1 MLDSILTWNKRELL
15 NPGGTKTLI
24 LPKPRFYFTRIS
36 GPWDPSVV
44 PSCLSGSWID
54 SDYNGCVWEAD
65 GYDLTTAFATWGTQ
79 VGTFSLRAIDNA
91 NTITCIDGLF
101 NHCDWLCDFQVH
113 EYWAELVSAREAF
126 ANCSNLNTI
135 VFKFEGFPVLDDV
148 TRMFY
153 GSSSITDWQIY
164 ETYTYLNGYGQ
175 HQYAPP
181 FPSQHAD
188 WCTGAV
194 TDTYVLS
201 QIPASWGGTG
211 AG

>member
-1 MLDSILTWNKRELL
+1 MLDSILTWNKKELL
-15 NPGGTKTLI
+15 NPAGTKTLI
-24 LPKPRFYFTRIS
+24 LPRPRFYFSRIS

-44 PSCLSGSWID
+44 PDCVSGSWID

-65 GYDLTTAFATWGTQ
+65 GYDLTGAFATWGTQ
-79 VGTFSLRAIDNA
+79 VGTFALTSIANA
-91 NTITCIDGLF
+91 QLINCIDELF
-101 NHCDWLCDFQVH
+101 SHCDWLYSFQAHVN
-113 EYWAELVSAREAF
+113 WRELVSAREAF
-126 ANCSNLNTI
+126 ANCSSLYTI
-135 VFKFEGFPVLDDV
+135 DFKSDNFPVLDDV

-153 GSSSITDWQIY
+153 GSSSINDGNIY
-164 ETYTYLNGYGQ
+164 DTYTCLNGYGQ
-175 HQYAPP
+175 HKFPPP
-181 FPSQHAD
+181 FPSQHSD

>member
-1 MLDSILTWNKRELL
+1 MLDSILTWNGKELL
-15 NPGGTKTLI
+15 NPGGTKTLVT
-24 LPKPRFYFTRIS
+24 PRPRFYFTRIS
-36 GPWDPSVV
+36 GSFDPNFL
-44 PSCLSGSWID
+44 PSCRSGRWIS
-54 SDYNGCVWEAD
+54 SDYSGCVWEAD
-65 GYDLTTAFATWGTQ
+65 GYDLTGAFSTSGEQ
-79 VGTFSLRAIDNA
+79 VGTFALHSIANA
-91 NTITCIDGLF
+91 NTIRCIDGLF

-126 ANCSNLNTI
+126 ANCTSLDTI
-135 VFKFEGFPVLDDV
+135 YFEFEGFPVLDDV

-153 GSSSITDWQIY
+153 GSSSVTDWHIY
-164 ETYTYLNGYGQ
+164 ETYTYLNGRGQ
-175 HQYAPP
+175 HQYPPP

-194 TDTYVLS
+194 TDPYVLS